1 MAVPGLYWIE
11 LGLGVVLLFIT
22 AKAHG
27 RQIRLERE
35 LEGHFDI
42 DFMGENH
49 PWVEALWRK
58 DRRQFWIV
66 FPVIAVALSAYA
78 VVAVSLGLP
87 PRFGNDPLG
96 LPLPGAIVLAGL
108 LWALS
113 GAFATNG
120 LASAL
125 RFRSALRRRDAERNE
140 SEGNRVASGE
150 WSGAAVR
157 GTFAYGGLVAG
168 LIVVIVALAVT

>member
-58 DRRQFWIV
+58 DRRRFWIV
-66 FPVIAVALSAYA
+66 FPAFAVALSVYA
-78 VVAVSLGLP
+78 VIAISLGLP

-96 LPLPGAIVLAGL
+96 LPILGSIGLAGF

-113 GAFATNG
+113 GAFVTNG

-125 RFRSALRRRDAERNE
+125 RLRDALRRRDSAGSGTGRT
-140 SEGNRVASGE
+140 RVAGGE
-150 WSGAAVR
+150 WLETAVR
-157 GTFAYGGLVAG
+157 GTYTYWSLVAG
-168 LIVVIVALAVT
+168 LIVVIVALALA